1 MGSTPVVTS
10 QLQVLPQ
17 SVHFNDV
24 ESEQQLY
31 TTVTV
36 KVYKVKDHC
45 VPRLPACFMI
55 HRLLEKAIRLVSTFP
70 PSPLNVRC
78 ALQNLDSRQR
88 LLRWKAPKTMLFRVQ
103 GLATVSKLAPGLQLS
118 FKVIHYRLTDTTIIS
133 IIPYTS
139 HTSTQQ
145 DCKTSGALQRT
156 TRP

>member
-1 MGSTPVVTS
+1 MGPASVVTS

-36 KVYKVKDHC
+36 KVYKVKDHH
-45 VPRLPACFMI
+45 VSQLPVCFI
-55 HRLLEKAIRLVSTFP
+55 NHSLLKKATRLVSTFS
-70 PSPLNVRC
+70 PSPQY

-88 LLRWKAPKTMLFRVQ
+88 LLRWKAPKTMLFHVQ

-118 FKVIHYRLTDTTIIS
+118 FKVIHYRLPDSTIMS
-133 IIPYTS
+133 STLHPS
-139 HTSTQQ
+139 RTSTQQ
-145 DCKTSGALQRT
+145 DCKNSGALQRT